1 MSQVTSSVEENFQ
14 ADLKEV
20 NRVQTLRD
28 TTLKELSD
36 RLLTSPRI
44 HAALEDD
51 ALDLLYLITHDEFRE
66 VLRDEDEPGI
76 ISSSSIL
83 RAKFYRFLDSK
94 GSVIRPPDNLSAGKL
109 SQGEEAQ
116 LDLPGLL
123 DRHQLGYL
131 LRSGPQG
138 FTVDEIV
145 TLPIFSTQTGKV
157 IAALVLGFPTSVGST
172 FSADGMVGGIF
183 LHGQLVLPGL
193 PAAIHR
199 PLSHYLDISTA
210 SHFQP
215 GAIREIST
223 PGGSYLLSYQR
234 INPGSLYPPAY
245 EVGLYKLDR
254 ALRWKHIL
262 WYEILG
268 VGALLMIA
276 GAFASH
282 LLASRFSVSVEQL
295 ESESMEE
302 RSQRKLAEAALQ
314 LRSLELGRA
323 VRFSADASHQLKT
336 PLTVLRAGLE
346 ALLARHSLG
355 VEIRE
360 ELAALVHQTF
370 RLNGVIEDLL
380 LLSRMDAGC
389 LRVNLTSV
397 DLTAIIEGFSDDL
410 TALPDAPTIH
420 LEMSSSRLEIAGEKR
435 YIELIMQ
442 NLLEN
447 AWKYNRPG
455 GEIRIRCFEDGKCIK
470 VVIGNTGPQIPCEA
484 RETIFERFHRAAI
497 GENIPGHG
505 LGLNLARELAVLHG
519 GDVILLS
526 SEGGWTEFQ
535 VSFPAYASASLKTEG
550 EELRLSAVE
559 RSS

>member
-1 MSQVTSSVEENFQ
+1 
-14 ADLKEV
+14 
-20 NRVQTLRD
+20 
-28 TTLKELSD
+28 
-36 RLLTSPRI
+36 
-44 HAALEDD
+44 
-51 ALDLLYLITHDEFRE
+51 
-66 VLRDEDEPGI
+66 
-76 ISSSSIL
+76 
-83 RAKFYRFLDSK
+83 
-94 GSVIRPPDNLSAGKL
+94 
-109 SQGEEAQ
+109 
-116 LDLPGLL
+116 
-123 DRHQLGYL
+123 
-131 LRSGPQG
+131 
-138 FTVDEIV
+138 
-145 TLPIFSTQTGKV
+145 
-157 IAALVLGFPTSVGST
+157 
-172 FSADGMVGGIF
+172 
-183 LHGQLVLPGL
+183 
-193 PAAIHR
+193 
-199 PLSHYLDISTA
+199 
-210 SHFQP
+210 
-215 GAIREIST
+215 
-223 PGGSYLLSYQR
+223 
-234 INPGSLYPPAY
+234 
-245 EVGLYKLDR
+245 
-254 ALRWKHIL
+254 
-262 WYEILG
+262 
-268 VGALLMIA
+268 
-276 GAFASH
+276 
-282 LLASRFSVSVEQL
+282 
-295 ESESMEE
+295 MEE

-455 GEIRIRCFEDGKCIK
+455 GEIRIRCFQDGNCVK
-470 VVIGNTGPQIPCEA
+470 VIIGNTGPQIPCEA

-505 LGLNLARELAVLHG
+505 LGLNLARELLRREVRGLFPKREDAGEQHQADHGKGEGRRLGNSLDHKLEAAVGERRSGIDKRGSGRSCRKIRRISAQHG
-519 GDVILLS
+519 GSHRAIKA
-526 SEGGWTEFQ
+526 EIQG
-535 VSFPAYASASLKTEG
+535 
-550 EELRLSAVE
+550 
-559 RSS
+559 